1 MGRGLSYVCVPIA
14 YQLHAMSGT
23 FYGFADERA
32 SRSKLGVPPPA
43 DNQMT
48 KTWFAQTR

>member
-1 MGRGLSYVCVPIA
+1 
-14 YQLHAMSGT
+14 MSGT

-32 SRSKLGVPPPA
+32 SRSKLGVPLPA

-48 KTWFAQTR
+48 KTWFARTR

>member
-1 MGRGLSYVCVPIA
+1 
-14 YQLHAMSGT
+14 MSGT

-32 SRSKLGVPPPA
+32 FRPKLGVPPPA